1 MSDCKCERR
10 LDQDIVDAL
19 REVMDNLENYES
31 SWDARGI
38 WEKLNKIV
46 EENGK

>member
-1 MSDCKCERR
+1 MSDCKCECK
-10 LDQDIVDAL
+10 LDQDIIDSL
-19 REVMDNLENYES
+19 RSVMDDLESETTTL
-31 SWDARGI
+31 GLT